1 MLPGFSRAPVAFYA
15 HDEYEANGMGERR
28 GRLLV
33 LWLLAST
40 LAAFDLWVNVV
51 VPTPDWAFH
60 QRSALWAIG
69 CVILLVAII
78 PLTRLPSPAVTIGAG
93 FLAGGV
99 LGNLISGAS
108 DHLAVPNPLLVHTST
123 SGGIAFNFADAFII
137 TGNVILVL
145 ALCTLVIKNR
155 RQPEHKS
162 ALAYVLRRGR

>member
-1 MLPGFSRAPVAFYA
+1 MSLGPIAFCTRC
-15 HDEYEANGMGERR
+15 EYEASGMGERR

-60 QRSALWAIG
+60 QRSGLWAAG
-69 CVILLVAII
+69 CVVLLVAVI
-78 PLTRLPSPAVTIGAG
+78 PLTRLASPAVTIGAG

-108 DHLAVPNPLLVHTST
+108 DHLAVPNPLLLHTST

-137 TGNVILVL
+137 TGNLILVF
-145 ALCTLVIKNR
+145 ALCALVVKNR
-155 RQPEHKS
+155 RHLHHKS
-162 ALAYVLRRGR
+162 ALAHVLRRDR

>member
-1 MLPGFSRAPVAFYA
+1 MREPFAFCAQY
-15 HDEYEANGMGERR
+15 DYEASGMGEQR

-40 LAAFDLWVNVV
+40 LAAFDLWVNVF

-60 QRSALWAIG
+60 QRSSLWAFG
-69 CVILLVAII
+69 CVVLLAAVI
-78 PLTRLPSPAVTIGAG
+78 PLTRLPSPAVTVGAG

-108 DHLAVPNPLLVHTST
+108 DHLAVPNPLLLHTSE

-137 TGNVILVL
+137 AGNLILVF
-145 ALCTLVIKNR
+145 ALCSLVIKNR
-155 RQPEHKS
+155 GRLHHKS
-162 ALAYVLRRGR
+162 AFAHIFRRGS

>member
-1 MLPGFSRAPVAFYA
+1 MRESIAFCTQYG
-15 HDEYEANGMGERR
+15 YEANGMGERR

-40 LAAFDLWVNVV
+40 LAAFDLWVNVF

-60 QRSALWAIG
+60 QRSSLWAFG
-69 CVILLVAII
+69 CVVLLVAVI
-78 PLTRLPSPAVTIGAG
+78 PLTRLPSPSVTIGAG

-108 DHLAVPNPLLVHTST
+108 DHLAVPNPLLLHTSS

-137 TGNVILVL
+137 TGNLILVL
-145 ALCTLVIKNR
+145 SLCALVIKNR
-155 RQPEHKS
+155 RQLHHRS
-162 ALAYVLRRGR
+162 ALAYLCKRGA

>member
-1 MLPGFSRAPVAFYA
+1 MRERIAFSRPC
-15 HDEYEANGMGERR
+15 DYEANGMGERR

-40 LAAFDLWVNVV
+40 LAAFDLWVNVL
-51 VPTPDWAFH
+51 VPTPDWALH
-60 QRSALWAIG
+60 QRSSLWALG
-69 CVILLVAII
+69 CVVLLVAVV

-108 DHLAVPNPLLVHTST
+108 DHLAVPNPLMLRTSA

-145 ALCTLVIKNR
+145 ALCALAIKNR
-155 RQPEHKS
+155 RELHHKT
-162 ALAYVLRRGR
+162 ALAHLFRRDG

>member
-1 MLPGFSRAPVAFYA
+1 MREPIAFCAQY
-15 HDEYEANGMGERR
+15 EYEANGMGERR

-40 LAAFDLWVNVV
+40 LAAFDLWVNVF

-60 QRSALWAIG
+60 QRSSLWALG
-69 CVILLVAII
+69 CIVLLIAVI

-108 DHLAVPNPLLVHTST
+108 DHLAVPNPLLLHTSEG
-123 SGGIAFNFADAFII
+123 GGIAFNFADAFII
-137 TGNVILVL
+137 TGNLILVL
-145 ALCTLVIKNR
+145 ALCTIVIKNR
-155 RQPEHKS
+155 RELHHKS
-162 ALAYVLRRGR
+162 AVAHIFRRDG

>member
-1 MLPGFSRAPVAFYA
+1 MREPIAFSAPA
-15 HDEYEANGMGERR
+15 DYEASGMGERR

-60 QRSALWAIG
+60 QRSSLWAFG
-69 CVILLVAII
+69 CVVLLIAVI
-78 PLTRLPSPAVTIGAG
+78 PLTRVPSPAVTIGAG

-99 LGNLISGAS
+99 LGNLISGVS
-108 DHLAVPNPLLVHTST
+108 DHLAVPNPLMVHTSA
-123 SGGIAFNFADAFII
+123 GGIAFNVADAFII
-137 TGNVILVL
+137 TGNLILVL

-155 RQPEHKS
+155 RQLHHKS
-162 ALAYVLRRGR
+162 ALA

>member
-1 MLPGFSRAPVAFYA
+1 MLPGISSGAFAFCAPG
-15 HDEYEANGMGERR
+15 EYEATGMGERR

-60 QRSALWAIG
+60 QRSGLWAIG
-69 CVILLVAII
+69 CVILLVAIV
-78 PLTRLPSPAVTIGAG
+78 PLTQLPSPAVTIGAG

-108 DHLAVPNPLLVHTST
+108 DHLAVPNPLLLHTSA

-137 TGNVILVL
+137 TGNLILVL
-145 ALCTLVIKNR
+145 ALCTFVIKNR
-155 RQPEHKS
+155 SRLENKR
-162 ALAYVLRRGR
+162 ALAYVLRRER

>member
-1 MLPGFSRAPVAFYA
+1 MRERIAFSRPR
-15 HDEYEANGMGERR
+15 DYEATGMGERR

-40 LAAFDLWVNVV
+40 LAAFDLWVNVF

-60 QRSALWAIG
+60 QRSSLWAFG
-69 CVILLVAII
+69 CVVLLVALV

-108 DHLAVPNPLLVHTST
+108 DHLAVPNPLMLHTSA

-137 TGNVILVL
+137 TGNLILVL
-145 ALCTLVIKNR
+145 ALCALVIKNR
-155 RQPEHKS
+155 GELHHKS
-162 ALAYVLRRGR
+162 ALAHLFRRGS

>member
-1 MLPGFSRAPVAFYA
+1 MATRLSQRPVAFCSPCG
-15 HDEYEANGMGERR
+15 YEANGMGERR

-60 QRSALWAIG
+60 QRSGLWAFG
-69 CVILLVAII
+69 CIVLLIAII

-108 DHLAVPNPLLVHTST
+108 DHLAVPNPLLLHTSAY
-123 SGGIAFNFADAFII
+123 GGIAFNFADAFII
-137 TGNVILVL
+137 TGNLILVL
-145 ALCTLVIKNR
+145 SLCALVIKNR
-155 RQPEHKS
+155 RQLQHKS
-162 ALAYVLRRGR
+162 VFAYVFHRDR

>member
-1 MLPGFSRAPVAFYA
+1 MREPIAFCPPR
-15 HDEYEANGMGERR
+15 DYETNGMGERR

-40 LAAFDLWVNVV
+40 LAAFDLWVNVF

-60 QRSALWAIG
+60 QRSSLWAFG
-69 CVILLVAII
+69 CVVLLVAVI

-108 DHLAVPNPLLVHTST
+108 DHLAVPNPLMLHTST

-137 TGNVILVL
+137 TGNLILVL
-145 ALCTLVIKNR
+145 TLCALVIKNR
-155 RQPEHKS
+155 RELHHKS
-162 ALAYVLRRGR
+162 ALAHLFRRDG

>member
-1 MLPGFSRAPVAFYA
+1 MHEPIAFCPPG
-15 HDEYEANGMGERR
+15 DYEASGMGERR

-40 LAAFDLWVNVV
+40 LAAFDLWVNVF

-60 QRSALWAIG
+60 QRSSLWAFG
-69 CVILLVAII
+69 CIVLLVAVV

-108 DHLAVPNPLLVHTST
+108 DHLAVPNPLLLHTGD
-123 SGGIAFNFADAFII
+123 GGIAFNFADAFIV
-137 TGNVILVL
+137 TGNLILVL
-145 ALCTLVIKNR
+145 ALCTLVVKNR
-155 RQPEHKS
+155 RDLHHRS
-162 ALAYVLRRGR
+162 AFAHVFRRDD

>member
-1 MLPGFSRAPVAFYA
+1 MRERFAFCAPY
-15 HDEYEANGMGERR
+15 EYEANGMGERR

-40 LAAFDLWVNVV
+40 LAAFDLWVNVF

-60 QRSALWAIG
+60 QRSSLWAFG
-69 CVILLVAII
+69 CVALLVAII
-78 PLTRLPSPAVTIGAG
+78 PLTRLPSPAVTVGAG

-108 DHLAVPNPLLVHTST
+108 DHLAVPNPLLLHTSEG
-123 SGGIAFNFADAFII
+123 GGIAFNFADAFII

-145 ALCTLVIKNR
+145 ALCMLVIKNR
-155 RQPEHKS
+155 RELHHKK
-162 ALAYVLRRGR
+162 AFAHIFRRDG

>member
-1 MLPGFSRAPVAFYA
+1 MPGPIAFSAQC
-15 HDEYEANGMGERR
+15 DYEARGMGERR

-40 LAAFDLWVNVV
+40 LAAFDLWVNVF

-60 QRSALWAIG
+60 QRSGLWAFG
-69 CVILLVAII
+69 CVVLLVAMV

-108 DHLAVPNPLLVHTST
+108 DHLAVPNPLLLHTS
-123 SGGIAFNFADAFII
+123 SGGGIAFNFADAFII
-137 TGNVILVL
+137 TGNLILVL
-145 ALCTLVIKNR
+145 ALCALVIKNR
-155 RQPEHKS
+155 RGLHHKS
-162 ALAYVLRRGR
+162 AFAYLFRRG